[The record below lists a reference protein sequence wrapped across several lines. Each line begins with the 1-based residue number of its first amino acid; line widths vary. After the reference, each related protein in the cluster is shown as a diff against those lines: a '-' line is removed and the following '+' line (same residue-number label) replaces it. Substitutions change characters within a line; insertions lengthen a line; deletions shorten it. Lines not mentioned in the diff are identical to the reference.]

1 MDGDILNVLNSIK
14 TVGKD
19 NAAIC
24 IPFERLA
31 QYLLLDK
38 DSLPSN
44 LRLSLIECIANMAF
58 DPSII
63 GLKGFELLFPGLWNL
78 VYLSPSTDRTISSLV
93 FPVLNQIIQ
102 FNAFVDF
109 NGSLPSVLT
118 ISVKKTCELY
128 MPETDCLLFL
138 SELLRYGVKNNIDLE
153 DSLLKSLAVCCEK
166 FDPSCKDDLLW
177 NYLIL
182 MIKLINLMPTIDN
195 GIGLLEHLKHPIL
208 FCLNCLKT
216 ERFYSINKQF
226 CIVLQ
231 FLVALSNVF
240 QSLKWLENFCNQT
253 NHGEPFTLVVTT
265 LTIELR
271 LYLTQKSSGNNNSKS
286 DNNNVQCV
294 LNSGSEEE
302 KNFRTSSENCTDI
315 LICSDSSVIN
325 CNILEACL
333 LLFQYCLQE
342 LQKSDTDDNNLDTV
356 NKCSDNSS
364 YRSLISYAT
373 DDTVKNIW
381 LQCLDTGELLRNLL
395 SSFNPSIKNQD
406 PSCEICTDTHFL
418 WDKSVN
424 EIKPLGTVLLETYFS
439 WIELYFKTHCTE
451 LEKDFEIM
459 SVFEELFNKYLTPV
473 LPILDTLMTN
483 FFENH
488 RLSTA
493 SHQISSTDNSKIV
506 QSVANIST
514 ILVQLYRIP
523 SNTDL
528 SANLFGYNSTGRP
541 FRGNMVCKWLKE
553 SCCANIITAQKSNMC
568 SFVTLVTN
576 ILELINKC
584 LLNTLLLDTK
594 DSIQETNLLMWLLS
608 PGELLKFFVGNW
620 ISFIDSLIV
629 NQPSLCIEYI
639 CTVIKIWIV
648 YYKWSKLFSSN
659 LCDQM
664 KKCLSA
670 IPDELL
676 KRIDKILLLFEVASL
691 DSSVGYHLSN
701 LRDVFTEAANLDT
714 RFSDISTLVRDF

>member
-1 MDGDILNVLNSIK
+1 MDGDILDVLHSIE
-14 TVGKD
+14 TVEKD
-19 NAAIC
+19 NASIR

-31 QYLLLDK
+31 QYLLLDT

-78 VYLSPSTDRTISSLV
+78 VYLSPSTDRTISSLA
-93 FPVLNQIIQ
+93 FPVLSQIIQ

-118 ISVKKTCELY
+118 ISVEKTCELY

-138 SELLRYGVKNNIDLE
+138 SELLRYGVKHNIDME
-153 DSLLKSLAVCCEK
+153 DSLVKSLTVCCEK

-182 MIKLINLMPTIDN
+182 MIKLISLMSTIDN
-195 GIGLLEHLKHPIL
+195 AKSLLEYLKHPIL

-216 ERFYSINKQF
+216 ERFYSISKQF

-240 QSLKWLENFCNQT
+240 QSLKWLENFCNEN
-253 NHGEPFTLVVTT
+253 NHGEPFTVVVTT

-271 LYLTQKSSGNNNSKS
+271 LYLTQKSSGNNSSMSVN
-286 DNNNVQCV
+286 
-294 LNSGSEEE
+294 NSGSEEE
-302 KNFRTSSENCTDI
+302 KTVRTSLENCTDI

-342 LQKSDTDDNNLDTV
+342 LQKSNIDDNN
-356 NKCSDNSS
+356 
-364 YRSLISYAT
+364 
-373 DDTVKNIW
+373 
-381 LQCLDTGELLRNLL
+381 
-395 SSFNPSIKNQD
+395 D
-406 PSCEICTDTHFL
+406 PSCEICSDTHFL

-439 WIELYFKTHCTE
+439 WVEVYFKTHCME

-459 SVFEELFNKYLTPV
+459 SVFEELFNNYLTPV

-488 RLSTA
+488 RLSTD
-493 SHQISSTDNSKIV
+493 SHQISSTDKSKIV
-506 QSVANIST
+506 QSVADIST
-514 ILVQLYRIP
+514 ILIQLCRIP
-523 SNTDL
+523 SNPHL
-528 SANLFGYNSTGRP
+528 SASLFGYNSSGRP

-553 SCCANIITAQKSNMC
+553 NCCTNIITAQKSNMC
-568 SFVTLVTN
+568 SFITLVTN
-576 ILELINKC
+576 ILELINNC
-584 LLNTLLLDTK
+584 LLNSLLLDTK

-620 ISFIDSLIV
+620 ISFVDSLIV

-659 LCDQM
+659 LCDQT
-664 KKCLSA
+664 KKCISD

-676 KRIDKILLLFEVASL
+676 KRMDKILSLFKVASL
-691 DSSVGYHLSN
+691 DSSTGSHLSN
-701 LRDVFTEAANLDT
+701 LRVVFTEAAYLDT
-714 RFSDISTLVRDF
+714 RFSDICTLVRDF